1 MVAVLLI
8 ALAAPVMGSLEYYGI
23 EDTINDDLSV
33 RNKIVLKFN
42 KTIKHLDYQMNFDVS
57 DLEAESSFDSA
68 ECEVEGNSLI
78 SCDFVGMTP
87 EKNQLTLSFNTVG
100 VIKKVGEK
108 FMFSA
113 NYGFLPTDRTFVMIR
128 LPQYSALSEE
138 NASKSFSPSD
148 GNIISDGK
156 HIMVFWERENLGEE
170 NMQFSV
176 SYSFPTGI
184 PSYIIISLTIIVV
197 IAMIGVV
204 VYARRK
210 QHPVEVIASVL
221 NKDEKVI
228 VDILGQKD
236 GKALQK
242 VLVRESSFSKAKV
255 SRLVKDM
262 KDRGIVRIEPVS
274 GRENRIML
282 SMGEEKKGP
291 EKIEEKKEE
300 EKS

>member
-1 MVAVLLI
+1 
-8 ALAAPVMGSLEYYGI
+8 
-23 EDTINDDLSV
+23 
-33 RNKIVLKFN
+33 
-42 KTIKHLDYQMNFDVS
+42 
-57 DLEAESSFDSA
+57 
-68 ECEVEGNSLI
+68 
-78 SCDFVGMTP
+78 
-87 EKNQLTLSFNTVG
+87 VG